1 MEGNPH
7 HHKNWTKTMKLLKE
21 VSPQLLSEEWSQQS
35 IKDPSEKVPKQYLWY
50 SQKKLQ
56 LAIKTEV

>member
-1 MEGNPH
+1 
-7 HHKNWTKTMKLLKE
+7 MKLLKE

-35 IKDPSEKVPKQYLWY
+35 IKGPSEKVPKQYLWY